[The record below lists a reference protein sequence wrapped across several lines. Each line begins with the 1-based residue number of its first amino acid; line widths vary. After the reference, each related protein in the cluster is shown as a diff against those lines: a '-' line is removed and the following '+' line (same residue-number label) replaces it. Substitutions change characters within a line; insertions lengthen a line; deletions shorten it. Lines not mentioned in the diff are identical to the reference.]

1 MAELGNED
9 KHTIVLLLAQ
19 FHSPAQVAAYMRQ
32 EVGLDVPIQQIVK
45 YDPTRCSYEA
55 GERWRP
61 IFEASREKYLKD
73 VSNVPVAHQAYRLN
87 LLQEAV
93 DAARRSR
100 NWRVVAELLGQA
112 AKEIGGVFTN
122 SRQLSVSDGRR
133 ARDMTS
139 DERRELLG
147 SMISEALQRPT
158 AKTKH

>member
-1 MAELGNED
+1 
-9 KHTIVLLLAQ
+9 
-19 FHSPAQVAAYMRQ
+19 
-32 EVGLDVPIQQIVK
+32 
-45 YDPTRCSYEA
+45 
-55 GERWRP
+55 
-61 IFEASREKYLKD
+61 
-73 VSNVPVAHQAYRLN
+73 LN